1 MNEPLTAKHC
11 GVCGA
16 IEDRLERLERG
27 VKRGKRAPTAT
38 MVLLVLLIAWS
49 VAARNGKA
57 RAAGSG
63 ARDLVARSLTIVDD
77 KRTQRVVVKITKDG
91 PSVRLSDEK
100 GKLRF
105 DLRVT
110 KDVPRM
116 LLLTRGKPNASFW
129 RSSRTP
135 PAWSSRTRTDAR
147 APL

>member
-1 MNEPLTAKHC
+1 M
-11 GVCGA
+11 
-16 IEDRLERLERG
+16 
-27 VKRGKRAPTAT
+27 
-38 MVLLVLLIAWS
+38 
-49 VAARNGKA
+49 
-57 RAAGSG
+57 
-63 ARDLVARSLTIVDD
+63 
-77 KRTQRVVVKITKDG
+77 KITKDG
-91 PSVRLSDEK
+91 PSVRLSDERGDSRVVLTITKEGPGVGLQDEK